1 MCANP
6 RLSDTGASV
15 PLGVT
20 VVIVV
25 RCPPA
30 PVVVTVVVTEGRE
43 LEGDRPMV
51 DREDAL
57 IVKLDDGLDTD
68 DESSAAEEVVTEVV
82 ASVLAGV
89 LEFSVVELKDVEVVV
104 SVLDADVTE
113 LSTEEPVVVEATND
127 VVVEVGGVVDPV
139 PVVPVLENVIELD
152 VSDTEVELVPIEVV
166 VCELDDS
173 VEPTVEVDSVV
184 VETATLFVRGSMS
197 STRMHTSERELRE

>member
-104 SVLDADVTE
+104 SVLDAGVTE

-152 VSDTEVELVPIEVV
+152 VSDTEVELVSIEVV
-166 VCELDDS
+166 VCELGDP

-184 VETATLFVRGSMS
+184 VETAALFVRGTKF
-197 STRMHTSERELRE
+197 STRTHTSDGELRE

>member
-25 RCPPA
+25 GCPPA

-57 IVKLDDGLDTD
+57 IVKLDD
-68 DESSAAEEVVTEVV
+68 
-82 ASVLAGV
+82 
-89 LEFSVVELKDVEVVV
+89 
-104 SVLDADVTE
+104 
-113 LSTEEPVVVEATND
+113 
-127 VVVEVGGVVDPV
+127 
-139 PVVPVLENVIELD
+139 
-152 VSDTEVELVPIEVV
+152 
-166 VCELDDS
+166 
-173 VEPTVEVDSVV
+173 
-184 VETATLFVRGSMS
+184 
-197 STRMHTSERELRE
+197 